1 MCETVGRR
9 CDTQHLRSDEQAS
22 FVSDLRVQSIR
33 IVGWAV
39 RKLTILM
46 LVSAV
51 VMAVAAAA
59 LVAAVRYAADSAPE
73 IIDTA
78 VNQISA
84 SVDSA
89 VSDAVDAQAL
99 DTAFDQ
105 VETNMSRD
113 SESASTPTSPTPAL
127 TTAMADSNT
136 VGPAAGT
143 AMTVV
148 GVRWDDVLNVRD
160 APNGNIIARLRLVL
174 SDARGDEIDLLAPDS
189 DDVVA
194 VAPLEGVIATGQTEA
209 LRTTVWHRV
218 EVGSTQ
224 GWVSD
229 AYVAPIGGWATD
241 IADLLGRHL
250 DSTEN
255 YENLSDI
262 EAIVRNVLTT
272 MEPDAALVTTV
283 PGGGFFEAVGELAM
297 DVIGVHDERLRGYRI
312 RVWIRTDGDWMVL
325 NPSEVTGPFTV
336 QSIDVFELCSNTRG
350 TGADGRCR

>member
-1 MCETVGRR
+1 MK
-9 CDTQHLRSDEQAS
+9 
-22 FVSDLRVQSIR
+22 
-33 IVGWAV
+33 
-39 RKLTILM
+39 KLTTLM

-78 VNQISA
+78 VDQISA

-89 VSDAVDAQAL
+89 VSDAVSPQAL

-174 SDARGDEIDLLAPDS
+174 SDTRGDEIDVLAPDG

-194 VAPLEGVIATGQTEA
+194 VAPLEGVIAAGQTEA

-229 AYVAPIGGWATD
+229 AYVAPIGGWAGH

-272 MEPDAALVTTV
+272 MEPNAELVTTV
-283 PGGGFFEAVGELAM
+283 PGGFVEAVGELAM
-297 DVIGVHDERLRGYRI
+297 DVIGVHDERLRGYRLRI
-312 RVWIRTDGDWMVL
+312 WMRTDGDWMVL
-325 NPSEVTGPFTV
+325 DPSEVTGPFTV
-336 QSIDVFELCSNTRG
+336 QFIEVFELCSNIRG
-350 TGADGRCR
+350 IDADGRCR

>member
-1 MCETVGRR
+1 MK
-9 CDTQHLRSDEQAS
+9 
-22 FVSDLRVQSIR
+22 
-33 IVGWAV
+33 
-39 RKLTILM
+39 KLTTLM
-46 LVSAV
+46 LVSAA

-78 VNQISA
+78 AGQISA

-89 VSDAVDAQAL
+89 VSDAVGAQAL

-105 VETNMSRD
+105 IESDRSRD
-113 SESASTPTSPTPAL
+113 SESASTSTSPTPTLVASM
-127 TTAMADSNT
+127 TDSDT

-174 SDARGDEIDLLAPDS
+174 SDGRGDEIDVLAPDS

-194 VAPLEGVIATGQTEA
+194 VAPLQGVTATGQTEA

-229 AYVAPIGGWATD
+229 AYVAPIGGWAAH

-250 DSTEN
+250 ESTEN

-272 MEPDAALVTTV
+272 MEPDAELVTTV
-283 PGGGFFEAVGELAM
+283 PSGGFFEAVGELAM

-312 RVWIRTDGDWMVL
+312 RVWMRTDGDWMVL
-325 NPSEVTGPFTV
+325 DPAEVTGPFTV
-336 QSIDVFELCSNTRG
+336 QSIEAFELCSNTRG
-350 TGADGRCR
+350 TDSDGRCR